1 MCIRNCVGTD
11 VLVVEIGKCVLRID
25 TTKVGQGED
34 LSAEAPIPCSVDML
48 TDEVQLVGKHEVHV
62 SVEEMINKS
71 PDTNTSS
78 KRARREV
85 EEQLPIER
93 RAAVERF
100 KSKLMNSTNPSNWMG
115 GGSGR
120 RKLKIEKGDIMMKDV
135 PVQNKVAGEKNKKNV
150 LRDISNLTRD
160 KGDIK
165 DSVGGGVS
173 GANKSS
179 KYLNQGNVKALVA
192 NWKGRGPNFM
202 LRKPS
207 SNWKENYGIGNR
219 VEKPVEFSE
228 QMSEAEALLV
238 DTELRMRLLKRYSR
252 LLMFR
257 IIVVLRWLLPSLRRH
272 FWLCPS

>member
-48 TDEVQLVGKHEVHV
+48 TDEVQLLLER
-62 SVEEMINKS
+62 VEEMINKS
-71 PDTNTSS
+71 PNTNTSS
-78 KRARREV
+78 KCARGEV

-93 RAAVERF
+93 RVAAESF

-120 RKLKIEKGDIMMKDV
+120 RKLKIEKGDITMKDV
-135 PVQNKVAGEKNKKNV
+135 PVQNKVVGEKNKKNV

-179 KYLNQGNVKALVA
+179 KYLNQGNLKALVA
-192 NWKGRGPNFM
+192 NWKERGPNFR

-207 SNWKENYGIGNR
+207 SSWKGNYGIGNR
-219 VEKPVEFSE
+219 VEKPVEFSK
-228 QMSEAEALLV
+228 QMSEAEALLA
-238 DTELRMRLLKRYSR
+238 DTELWMRLLKRYSR

-257 IIVVLRWLLPSLRRH
+257 TIVVLRWLLLSLRRH
-272 FWLCPS
+272 F